1 MKTTLNGI
9 LTLLLVLSAQL
20 MFAQEKTI
28 SGTISDQDGIPL
40 PGATV
45 LVKGTTNGV
54 SSDFD
59 GNYTIVANNGDV
71 IVFSFIGYI
80 TSEVI
85 VGNSATINVSLKT
98 DSQQLDEVVITAQG
112 IKREKQALGYS
123 VATVGADEIEQRS
136 EGDVGRILRGK
147 ASGVNITAQSGIS
160 GSGTNIVI
168 RGLQSFSQNNQP
180 LFIVDGV
187 PFSSGTNETGNFV
200 DGNNGS
206 SRFLDLDPNSIA
218 NVNILKGLSAAT
230 LYGEQGKNGVILIT
244 TKNGS
249 VGNNK
254 NKKSEITL
262 STSYFLNEIASMP
275 DYQNEYGG
283 GFDQAFGW
291 FFSNWGPAFN
301 TTKRAGYG
309 NTAAFAPS
317 YALNVSDATI
327 KHPYATAAA
336 ATGIPAAFPELKDAR
351 YEFRPYNSVGEFFRR
366 GEVKNTSLNANGSSD
381 DGKISYNLSVGHLE
395 DEGFTPGNKLTRNNF
410 GLGGRAELS
419 NGVVISGT
427 MNYSRTSFKSPPV
440 AASQGDGSFGTGSSI
455 FGHLFF
461 TPRSVDLMGL
471 PWENPI
477 TRGSV
482 YYRQGND
489 IQNPNWTVA
498 NARNT
503 QLTNRAFGNLTASY
517 DILDNLNITYRL
529 GYDIYNESNENF
541 QNKGGTGGSVKTQSG
556 LLESWNNSNTIW
568 DHSLILSNSFD
579 INEKLDANIT
589 AGGTSR
595 GTFYDRTGVSSSGQN
610 VFGVLR
616 HFNFDLQDEIQFTTY
631 QNIVGLYSQVE
642 LGYDRLLYLTLN
654 ARNDWVSNQ
663 SIENR
668 SILYKGGSLAFIPTS
683 VFESL
688 KNNETLNYL
697 KIRAGY
703 GESAGFASGFP
714 TSVDLNINTQ
724 AFVDGNGKTVV
735 TNSVSNV
742 LANPNILPERY
753 GEFEL
758 GIDSRL
764 FDNRVSL
771 DVSVYKR
778 ITKDLIVNRPLD
790 PSTGGT
796 SIQTNV
802 GEIQGQGLE
811 IDLGLDVLKADNNLG
826 IDWSINTNF
835 NTNKSEVTD
844 LGADTDIIVYSGFS
858 NLGNAAIVGQQLGVI
873 VGSRV
878 ARTENGELRVD
889 AAGNYISEEVDE
901 NGLLP
906 VIGNANPDFTLNVN
920 NNFRYKNF
928 NFSFLLNYVAGGDF
942 YSNTI
947 SALIGRGVVAG
958 ELNRDA
964 TFILP
969 GVNPSGATNNIQINN
984 SDYYFN
990 NVAFGPSELQ
1000 IYDATTIRLQ
1010 EISLGYSLPKSILEK
1025 TPFGSLSITATGF
1038 NLWYDAVN
1046 TPDGV
1051 NFDPNVAGT
1060 GIGSGQGFDFLNGP
1074 SSKRYGIS
1082 LKATF

>member
-1 MKTTLNGI
+1 MKTKINLF
-9 LTLLLVLSAQL
+9 LTLLVVLSTNLLVAQD
-20 MFAQEKTI
+20 KTI
-28 SGTISDQDGIPL
+28 SGTVSDQDGIPL

-54 SSDFD
+54 STDFD
-59 GNYTIVANNGDV
+59 GNYSINANNGDV
-71 IVFSFIGYI
+71 VLFSFIGYI

-85 VGNSATINVSLKT
+85 VENSSTINISLKI

-123 VATVGADEIEQRS
+123 VATVGGDEIEQRT

-147 ASGVNITAQSGIS
+147 ASGVNITSQSGIS

-187 PFSSGTNETGNFV
+187 PFSSGTNSVGNFV

-206 SRFLDLDPNSIA
+206 SRFLDLDPNTIA
-218 NVNILKGLSAAT
+218 NVNILKGLAAAT

-249 VGNNK
+249 VASNK
-254 NKKSEITL
+254 NTKSEITVT
-262 STSYFLNEIASMP
+262 SSYFANEIASMP

-291 FFSNWGPAFN
+291 FFSNWGPGFN
-301 TTKRAGYG
+301 TTKVSGYG
-309 NTAAFAPS
+309 NPNAFAAS
-317 YALNVSDATI
+317 YDLDVASATI
-327 KHPYATAAA
+327 RHPYATAAS
-336 ATGIPAAFPELKDAR
+336 ATGIPGAFPELADAR
-351 YEFRPYNSVGEFFRR
+351 YEFKPYNSVGQFFRK
-366 GEVKNTSLNANGSSD
+366 GEVKNTSINANGAST
-381 DGKISYNLSVGHLE
+381 DGKISYNLSAGHLE
-395 DEGFTPGNKLTRNNF
+395 DEGFTPGNKLIRNNF
-410 GLGGRAELS
+410 GIGGRSELN
-419 NGVVISGT
+419 NGVILSGT
-427 MNYSRTSFKSPPV
+427 MNYSRTSFTSPPV
-440 AASQGDGSFGTGSSI
+440 AASQGNGSFGSGSSI

-461 TPRSVDLMGL
+461 TPRSVNLMGL

-477 TRGSV
+477 TKGSV

-498 NARNT
+498 NAKNT

-529 GYDIYNESNENF
+529 GYDIYSESNENF
-541 QNKGGTGGSVKTQSG
+541 QNKGGSGGSVKTQSG
-556 LLESWNNSNTIW
+556 VLETWNNSNTIW
-568 DHSLILSNSFD
+568 DHSVILSGSFD
-579 INEKLDANIT
+579 INEKLDANVT

-595 GTFYDRTGVSSSGQN
+595 STYFDQYGVSSSGQN

-616 HFNFDLQDEIQFTTY
+616 HFNFDLQDEIQFTTF

-642 LGYDRLLYLTLN
+642 FGYDRKFYLTVN

-668 SILYKGGSLAFIPTS
+668 SILYKGGSFSFIPTN
-683 VFESL
+683 VIESL
-688 KNNETLNYL
+688 KNNEVLNYL
-697 KIRAGY
+697 KFRTSY

-724 AFVDGNGKTVV
+724 AFIDGSANTVV

-742 LANPNILPERY
+742 VANPNILPERY

-758 GIDSRL
+758 GLESRL
-764 FDNRVSL
+764 FNNIVSL

-796 SIQTNV
+796 RIQTNV

-811 IDLGLDVLKADNNLG
+811 IDLGLNILRSNDNSG
-826 IDWSINTNF
+826 VDWSINTNF

-844 LGADTDIIVYSGFS
+844 LGEDTDIIVYSGFS
-858 NLGNAAIVGQQLGVI
+858 NLGNAAIVGQQLGTI

-878 ARTENGELRVD
+878 ARTANGELRVD
-889 AAGNYISEEVDE
+889 AAGNYIEEEVDE

-906 VIGNANPDFTLNVN
+906 VIGNANPDFTLNIN

-928 NFSFLLNYVAGGDF
+928 NLSFLLNYVAGGDF

-958 ELNRDA
+958 EFDRDA

-969 GVNPSGATNNIQINN
+969 GVNPAGEINTKQINN

-990 NVAFGPSELQ
+990 NVAFGASELQ

-1010 EISLGYSLPKSILEK
+1010 EISLGYSIPKSILNK

-1038 NLWYDAVN
+1038 NLWYNAVN

-1060 GIGSGQGFDFLNGP
+1060 GVGSGQGFDFLNGP
-1074 SSKRYGIS
+1074 SSKRYGLS

>member
-1 MKTTLNGI
+1 MKTKINLF
-9 LTLLLVLSAQL
+9 LTLLMVLSAQL
-20 MFAQEKTI
+20 LFAQGKTI
-28 SGTISDQDGIPL
+28 SGTVSDQDGIPL

-54 SSDFD
+54 STDFD
-59 GNYTIVANNGDV
+59 GNYSIEAENGDI

-80 TSEVI
+80 TTEINVA
-85 VGNSATINVSLKT
+85 NSTTINVSLKT
-98 DSQQLDEVVITAQG
+98 DSQQLEEVVITAQG

-123 VATVGADEIEQRS
+123 VATVGSDEIEQRT

-147 ASGVNITAQSGIS
+147 ASGVNITSQSGIS

-187 PFSSGTNETGNFV
+187 PFSSGTNAVGDFV

-206 SRFLDLDPNSIA
+206 SRFLDLDPNTIA
-218 NVNILKGLSAAT
+218 NVNILKGLAAAT

-249 VGNNK
+249 VSANK
-254 NKKSEITL
+254 NSKSEITVT
-262 STSYFLNEIASMP
+262 SSYFVNEIASMP

-291 FFSNWGPAFN
+291 FFSNWGPGFN
-301 TTKRAGYG
+301 TTKVSGYG
-309 NTAAFAPS
+309 NPNAFAAS
-317 YALNVSDATI
+317 YALDVASATI
-327 KHPYATAAA
+327 RHPYATAAA
-336 ATGIPAAFPELKDAR
+336 ATGIPAAFPELADAR

-366 GEVKNTSLNANGSSD
+366 GEVKNTSINANGASS
-381 DGKISYNLSVGHLE
+381 DGKISYNLSAGNLE
-395 DEGFTPGNKLTRNNF
+395 DEGFTPGNKLIRNNF
-410 GLGGRAELS
+410 GLGGRAELN
-419 NGVVISGT
+419 NGVVLSGT
-427 MNYSRTSFKSPPV
+427 MNYSRTSFTSPPV
-440 AASQGDGSFGTGSSI
+440 AASQGNGSFGSGSSI

-498 NARNT
+498 NAKNN

-529 GYDIYNESNENF
+529 GYDIYNESNENY
-541 QNKGGTGGSVKTQSG
+541 QNKGGSGGSVKTQSG
-556 LLESWNNSNTIW
+556 VLETWNNSNTIW
-568 DHSLILSNSFD
+568 DHSVILSGSFD
-579 INEKLDANIT
+579 INEKLDANVT

-595 GTFYDRTGVSSSGQN
+595 STYYDRYGVSSSGQN

-642 LGYDRLLYLTLN
+642 LGYDRQFYLTVN

-668 SILYKGGSLAFIPTS
+668 SILYKGASFSFIPTN

-688 KNNETLNYL
+688 RNNETLNYL
-697 KIRAGY
+697 KFRAGY

-724 AFVDGNGKTVV
+724 AFIDGSANTVV

-742 LANPNILPERY
+742 VANPNILPERY

-758 GIDSRL
+758 GLDSRL
-764 FDNRVSL
+764 FNNLISL

-796 SIQTNV
+796 RIQTNV

-811 IDLGLDVLKADNNLG
+811 IDLGLNLLRSNDNSG

-858 NLGNAAIVGQQLGVI
+858 NLGNAAIVGQQLGTI

-878 ARTENGELRVD
+878 ARTADGQLRVD
-889 AAGNYISEEVDE
+889 AAGNYIEEEVDE

-920 NNFRYKNF
+920 NNLRYKNF

-958 ELNRDA
+958 EFDRDA

-969 GVNPSGATNNIQINN
+969 GVNPAGEVNTKQINN

-990 NVAFGPSELQ
+990 NVAFGASELQ

-1010 EISLGYSLPKSILEK
+1010 EISLGYSIPKSILDK

-1038 NLWYDAVN
+1038 NLWYNAVN
-1046 TPDGV
+1046 TPEGV

-1060 GIGSGQGFDFLNGP
+1060 GVGSGQGFDFLNGP
-1074 SSKRYGIS
+1074 SSKRYGLS

>member
-1 MKTTLNGI
+1 M
-9 LTLLLVLSAQL
+9 VLSAQL

-123 VATVGADEIEQRS
+123 VATVGADEIEQRT

-309 NTAAFAPS
+309 NTAAFAAS

-381 DGKISYNLSVGHLE
+381 DGKISY
-395 DEGFTPGNKLTRNNF
+395 T
-410 GLGGRAELS
+410 
-419 NGVVISGT
+419 
-427 MNYSRTSFKSPPV
+427 
-440 AASQGDGSFGTGSSI
+440 
-455 FGHLFF
+455 
-461 TPRSVDLMGL
+461 
-471 PWENPI
+471 
-477 TRGSV
+477 
-482 YYRQGND
+482 
-489 IQNPNWTVA
+489 
-498 NARNT
+498 
-503 QLTNRAFGNLTASY
+503 
-517 DILDNLNITYRL
+517 
-529 GYDIYNESNENF
+529 
-541 QNKGGTGGSVKTQSG
+541 
-556 LLESWNNSNTIW
+556 
-568 DHSLILSNSFD
+568 
-579 INEKLDANIT
+579 
-589 AGGTSR
+589 
-595 GTFYDRTGVSSSGQN
+595 
-610 VFGVLR
+610 
-616 HFNFDLQDEIQFTTY
+616 
-631 QNIVGLYSQVE
+631 
-642 LGYDRLLYLTLN
+642 
-654 ARNDWVSNQ
+654 
-663 SIENR
+663 
-668 SILYKGGSLAFIPTS
+668 
-683 VFESL
+683 
-688 KNNETLNYL
+688 
-697 KIRAGY
+697 
-703 GESAGFASGFP
+703 
-714 TSVDLNINTQ
+714 
-724 AFVDGNGKTVV
+724 
-735 TNSVSNV
+735 
-742 LANPNILPERY
+742 
-753 GEFEL
+753 
-758 GIDSRL
+758 
-764 FDNRVSL
+764 
-771 DVSVYKR
+771 
-778 ITKDLIVNRPLD
+778 
-790 PSTGGT
+790 
-796 SIQTNV
+796 
-802 GEIQGQGLE
+802 
-811 IDLGLDVLKADNNLG
+811 
-826 IDWSINTNF
+826 
-835 NTNKSEVTD
+835 
-844 LGADTDIIVYSGFS
+844 
-858 NLGNAAIVGQQLGVI
+858 
-873 VGSRV
+873 
-878 ARTENGELRVD
+878 
-889 AAGNYISEEVDE
+889 
-901 NGLLP
+901 
-906 VIGNANPDFTLNVN
+906 
-920 NNFRYKNF
+920 
-928 NFSFLLNYVAGGDF
+928 
-942 YSNTI
+942 
-947 SALIGRGVVAG
+947 
-958 ELNRDA
+958 
-964 TFILP
+964 
-969 GVNPSGATNNIQINN
+969 
-984 SDYYFN
+984 
-990 NVAFGPSELQ
+990 
-1000 IYDATTIRLQ
+1000 
-1010 EISLGYSLPKSILEK
+1010 
-1025 TPFGSLSITATGF
+1025 
-1038 NLWYDAVN
+1038 
-1046 TPDGV
+1046 
-1051 NFDPNVAGT
+1051 
-1060 GIGSGQGFDFLNGP
+1060 
-1074 SSKRYGIS
+1074 
-1082 LKATF
+1082 